1 MTGGAGRGRVPGVPA
16 AAFLTASYQLRLPSP
31 AWASSKPP
39 RTSGSSSRNLL
50 SQRNRMLLL
59 TWFSSHQ
66 ALTGIPLSTSALAR
80 SRHIS
85 TDSSTFKATSL
96 DPTTG
101 REIVSYLGAGLNA
114 LVFYQTL

>member
-1 MTGGAGRGRVPGVPA
+1 
-16 AAFLTASYQLRLPSP
+16 
-31 AWASSKPP
+31 
-39 RTSGSSSRNLL
+39 
-50 SQRNRMLLL
+50 MLLL

-114 LVFYQTL
+114 LVFYQTPLVALRARVLQAAGREGLAAGGQAPGRRRPARARRGLSRD

>member
-1 MTGGAGRGRVPGVPA
+1 
-16 AAFLTASYQLRLPSP
+16 
-31 AWASSKPP
+31 
-39 RTSGSSSRNLL
+39 
-50 SQRNRMLLL
+50 MLLL

-114 LVFYQTL
+114 LVFYQTR